1 VKTVVK
7 SGVNTADINRLRPD
21 YYNNLFYKYKAKIEN
36 EHPNKKYMIISECQK
51 DQEFN
56 KLNEQ
61 EQQDIFFD
69 LMAIERKL
77 R

>member
-1 VKTVVK
+1 
-7 SGVNTADINRLRPD
+7 
-21 YYNNLFYKYKAKIEN
+21 
-36 EHPNKKYMIISECQK
+36 MIISECQK

-61 EQQDIFFD
+61 EQEDIFYD